1 MGALRNV
8 AISIL
13 LISFFTFV
21 AFFGRLPTLR
31 NTPIGALH
39 RLLWIHI
46 PATLRSWDQRLTQG
60 RLSAWVTRQ
69 AHILWNDRHPVV
81 MIFFILLLSV
91 SEVLFLPP
99 AWNLLNTFRKFT
111 AVTLLSLPYIFL
123 YASAARDPGYISPE
137 NHSQAMSL
145 YPYDFTIFHP
155 GQLDHHCIFINN
167 CVGYNNQNYFLLLLW
182 TTGILTSYA
191 AYIGFSLLSDEVRK
205 QVPSWTFR
213 GIGFTWSQFANVWGW
228 VLQEYTRIGAVT
240 LLCFLTTPL
249 IFGLLGYH
257 IYLIW
262 VGTTTNESM
271 KWSDWQAEM
280 TDGFA
285 FKRAL
290 ATHRHKDET
299 VEAAWTRWP
308 VESQQVVLRTEDGEP
323 PRGPGAIG
331 IGEWERVWRLADV
344 ENLYDLGFWDNLA
357 DVFLPVN
364 VFREREGAGTDW
376 RQPGVALYPL

>member
-13 LISFFTFV
+13 VISFFTFV
-21 AFFGRLPTLR
+21 AFFGRLPALR

-155 GQLDHHCIFINN
+155 G
-167 CVGYNNQNYFLLLLW
+167 QNYFLLLLW

-364 VFREREGAGTDW
+364 VFREREGAGTDSEAT
-376 RQPGVALYPL
+376 RSRSISPLEAHALAQQ